1 MPRERVTTL
10 TLTKQRKPLVY
21 KQYIT
26 NPEPKKRAA
35 RKQYSANP
43 EPKKRA
49 ARMLYS
55 ANPEPKKRAA
65 RKLYSANPEPKKRAA
80 RKQYVTVHAKTFRK
94 SANIFFEIRA
104 DFASPIFSL
113 PILQISCG

>member
-10 TLTKQRKPLVY
+10 TLIKQRKPLVY

-35 RKQYSANP
+35 RKQ
-43 EPKKRA
+43 
-49 ARMLYS
+49 YS